1 MSLVK
6 NIKKL
11 VYEEIR
17 RRPYRA
23 GEKLPGV
30 RELAEIC
37 DVSYVT
43 MSNALAML
51 AEEGIIKQ
59 FPGKGTF
66 VTDMA
71 SKNSLALFVP
81 DYLIGLR
88 PFNPSTDSTCLFGL
102 MDVYAG
108 LLASVQREGF
118 NLHVIPV
125 AELDS
130 DNAMDLELV
139 SEKLNLAGGFF
150 MALSSN
156 KLIERFSQ
164 TKRPCCKLHTPG
176 ESLYNYVSV
185 DMEKG
190 VFKIIEHLI
199 KLGHK
204 RIAFI
209 SGKVKNP
216 WFEGRYSGY
225 RKALEKRNIKYDPEF
240 VAEFPGDKINDDA
253 LNETLDRFFA
263 KKAKP
268 TALFATSDRWALQII
283 RVLKERGFDVPGE
296 VSVAGFDDYAESKV
310 SDPPLT
316 TVAQPFYEMGEEA
329 FLLMKKLLLSPS
341 EKMKSIIEPSLIIRK
356 STGAPAKITGT
367 KRK

>member
-17 RRPYRA
+17 RRPYKA

-30 RELAEIC
+30 RELAETC

-51 AEEGIIKQ
+51 AEDGIIEQ

-66 VTDMA
+66 VTEMA
-71 SKNSLALFVP
+71 SKNTLALFVP

-108 LLASVQREGF
+108 LLASIQREGF

-125 AELDS
+125 AEADP
-130 DNAMDLELV
+130 DNVTDVELI

-156 KLIERFSQ
+156 KLIERFSH

-225 RKALEKRNIKYDPEF
+225 RKALEKHNIKYESEF
-240 VAEFPGDKINDDA
+240 VAEFPGDKINDNA
-253 LNETLDRFFA
+253 LNETLDKFFS
-263 KKAKP
+263 KKEAP
-268 TALFATSDRWALQII
+268 TALFATSDRWALQIMRI
-283 RVLKERGFDVPGE
+283 LKAKGFDVPE
-296 VSVAGFDDYAESKV
+296 KISVAGFDDYAESRV

-316 TVAQPFYEMGEEA
+316 TVAQPFYEIGEEA

-356 STGAPAKITGT
+356 STDSPDKTARI